1 MWDLF
6 LVCGTFCV
14 EQAQKVIGASE
25 LTPSIEGVCIK
36 NIKDEKSSHIVA
48 KDETMCS
55 LFDEGRRREGRGRR
69 KFFHLPFDW

>member
-1 MWDLF
+1 MWHLF

-36 NIKDEKSSHIVA
+36 NLKDEQSSHKNSGEIFL
-48 KDETMCS
+48 T
-55 LFDEGRRREGRGRR
+55 
-69 KFFHLPFDW
+69 FFGIEPMALTYGMPLPSPLG